1 MIVDLVLREEDIY
14 RFNVILTK
22 LVDKARIDY
31 VYLINKSG
39 RLLTS
44 QSESSNID
52 KSGFSALV
60 AGSFASTTCIAQMIG
75 ETEFTSMFHQGK
87 KKHIYIAQVDDN
99 TILTLIF
106 DRRTTL
112 DKVKL
117 YTKEYTPEL
126 QAALKNCYGNFESDP
141 DINLDVLPRDQ
152 RPAQQVPHVSG
163 TEAVDLENLLSA
175 GPQSQAG

>member
-22 LVDKARIDY
+22 LVDKARIDF
-31 VYLINKSG
+31 VFLINKSG
-39 RLLTS
+39 RLVTS
-44 QSESSNID
+44 QSEASNID

-60 AGSFASTTCIAQMIG
+60 AGSFASTTCIANMIG
-75 ETEFTSMFHQGK
+75 ENEFTSMYHQGK

-99 TILTLIF
+99 TILTMIF

-117 YTKEYTPEL
+117 FTKEYTPEL
-126 QAALKNCYGNFESDP
+126 QVALKNCYESFASNP
-141 DINLDVLPRDQ
+141 EINLDILPQASKRVAQ
-152 RPAQQVPHVSG
+152 ERVSTPAADKD
-163 TEAVDLENLLSA
+163 EVDLENL
-175 GPQSQAG
+175 

>member
-31 VYLINKSG
+31 VFLINKSG

-44 QSESSNID
+44 QSESSQID
-52 KSGFSALV
+52 KLGFSALV
-60 AGSFASTTCIAQMIG
+60 AGSFASTTCIANMIG
-75 ETEFTSMFHQGK
+75 ENEFTSMFHQGK
-87 KKHIYIAQVDDN
+87 KKQIFISQVDDN
-99 TILTLIF
+99 TILTMIF

-117 YTKEYTPEL
+117 FTKEYTPEL
-126 QAALKNCYGNFESDP
+126 AVALKNCYGNFESDP
-141 DINLDVLPRDQ
+141 DINLDVLPREQ
-152 RPAQQVPHVSG
+152 KATPPAPPPVAS
-163 TEAVDLENLLSA
+163 EEVDLENLLSS
-175 GPQSQAG
+175 GQQSKGS